1 VNTPSPAKRHYNK
14 RKSNTAV
21 ATHDHDED
29 EYDDEHRA
37 KRHQTKL
44 ACTWCRK
51 LSKKCDAQRPCGRCI
66 QFDRCHECVDAP
78 PRRPRQRGVDRGT
91 YKKTR
96 DLAAVDYD
104 QAKKHREAY
113 VEKVRRKGR
122 VVQLG
127 LGLTADD
134 ILEKTTRDD
143 ARFERH
149 TRRQQSR
156 RFSSE
161 SSWSSESYDAMMDTV
176 DTVKQ
181 TVIPTGVEA
190 TKEAIAEQASPEMDV
205 LSSPASA
212 ASPLFAMLSPELQ
225 SPATEMTSP
234 TEVESDFVMT
244 PEASWDWQA
253 WEQYPNVMK
262 LITSTQVVETPRGL
276 ESEEL
281 LRWTDI
287 ALAA

>member
-1 VNTPSPAKRHYNK
+1 
-14 RKSNTAV
+14 
-21 ATHDHDED
+21 
-29 EYDDEHRA
+29 
-37 KRHQTKL
+37 
-44 ACTWCRK
+44 
-51 LSKKCDAQRPCGRCI
+51 
-66 QFDRCHECVDAP
+66 
-78 PRRPRQRGVDRGT
+78 
-91 YKKTR
+91 
-96 DLAAVDYD
+96 
-104 QAKKHREAY
+104 
-113 VEKVRRKGR
+113 
-122 VVQLG
+122 

-134 ILEKTTRDD
+134 ILEKRTRDD

-149 TRRQQSR
+149 PRRQQSR

-176 DTVKQ
+176 DTVDTVEQ

-225 SPATEMTSP
+225 SPATEMTP
-234 TEVESDFVMT
+234 TTEVESDFVMT

-262 LITSTQVVETPRGL
+262 LITSTQVVETPCGL
-276 ESEEL
+276 ESGE